1 MITFKLIERSNDIP
15 DGEPNSAYLKIDHW
29 NDYAYVTMFN
39 LYVYDEHGVKHEIGQ
54 VKIGFVGQDSSKSTY
69 GSLDK
74 SFNCLPNNYF
84 SLGQDIDYYQNL
96 ASLSTQL
103 KEHILKDLNDMV
115 FNSSFVDLAQ
125 DEYVFSTSLLRD
137 VSLSVIKG
145 QFKRV
150 LDGLPPLTSF
160 KFSFKRLEQAN
171 MSGIDLSFSVKE
183 SSKPSTNIHA
193 IIGRNGVGKT
203 TLLNNMID
211 SLTRRGGGECNFF
224 TQKLSK
230 EVPIESDY
238 FSSLVSV
245 SFSAFDPFDPPN
257 EQVDPSKGTCY
268 FYIGLKDRKNP
279 KTHLTI
285 PALQEDCV
293 KALTDCFQHKNK
305 AKRWNDAINKLSS
318 DENFDQ
324 MNLAIL
330 KEKYQELRKNRS
342 STQSDSIDFKKLYY
356 QRIQSYLDGMSSGH
370 AIVLLTITKLVAT
383 VEEKTLVLLDEPES
397 HLHPPLL
404 SAFVRALSD
413 LLYDRNGVAIIAT
426 HSPVVLQEVPKS
438 CVWKLDRAGS
448 VCTSVRPDI
457 ETFGENVGTLTSEVF
472 GLGVSKSGFH
482 DLLTKSVESGDTYQ
496 GILEQYK
503 YQLGIEG
510 RTLLKTLIL
519 HRDGEN

>member
-1 MITFKLIERSNDIP
+1 MITFKLVERSNEIP

-29 NDYAYVTMFN
+29 NDFSYVTMFN
-39 LYVYDEHGVKHEIGQ
+39 LYVYDEDGVKHDIGS
-54 VKIGFVGQDSSKSTY
+54 VKIGFVRQDTSKCTY
-69 GSLDK
+69 ETLDK
-74 SFNCLPNNYF
+74 SFDCLPNDYF

-103 KEHILKDLNDMV
+103 KEHILKALNDMV

-125 DEYVFSTSLLRD
+125 DEGVFRTSLLRS
-137 VSLSVIKG
+137 VSLSVLKG

-150 LDGLPPLTSF
+150 LDGLPPLTGF
-160 KFSFKRLEQAN
+160 QFSFERQEKQN
-171 MSGIDLSFSVKE
+171 ISGINLSFSVE
-183 SSKPSTNIHA
+183 ASSTPSTNIHA

-203 TLLNNMID
+203 TLLNNMINAITSNEMSD
-211 SLTRRGGGECNFF
+211 SGFYSDSSPRRN
-224 TQKLSK
+224 
-230 EVPIESDY
+230 PIDRDY

-245 SFSAFDPFDPPN
+245 SFSAFDPFEPPS
-257 EQVDPSKGTCY
+257 EQADPSRGTCY
-268 FYIGLKDRKNP
+268 FYIGLKDRNDP
-279 KTHLTI
+279 KIHCT
-285 PALQEDCV
+285 PEALQKDCA

-330 KEKYQELRKNRS
+330 QKEYQELGNNRA
-342 STQSDSIDFKKLYY
+342 STQSDSQDFQKQYY
-356 QRIQSYLDGMSSGH
+356 QKIQPYLRRMSSGH
-370 AIVLLTITKLVAT
+370 AIILLTITKLVAT

-438 CVWKLDRAGS
+438 CVWKLHRVGS
-448 VCTSVRPDI
+448 VCTNTRPDI
-457 ETFGENVGTLTSEVF
+457 ETFGENVGTLTREVF
-472 GLGVSKSGFH
+472 GLEVSKSGFH
-482 DLLTKSVESGDTYQ
+482 DLLTKSVEAGDTYQ
-496 GILEQYK
+496 EILAK
-503 YQLGIEG
+503 YQGQLGTEG
-510 RTLLKTLIL
+510 RILLKTLVVY
-519 HRDGEN
+519 RDGER